1 MTEIVI
7 CARCHGSF
15 ERICVEVVEV
25 EQHTSKAMMIEETEP
40 ICDECEHQFLAWTCC
55 PPIV

>member
-1 MTEIVI
+1 MMETVI

-15 ERICVEVVEV
+15 ERIRVEAE
-25 EQHTSKAMMIEETEP
+25 EIAHHTSHSMMIEETEP
-40 ICDECEHQFLAWTCC
+40 VCDECEHQFLAWTSC

>member
-1 MTEIVI
+1 MIEIVI

-15 ERICVEVVEV
+15 ERVRVEPE
-25 EQHTSKAMMIEETEP
+25 EFAQHTSHSMMIEETEP
-40 ICDECEHQFLAWTCC
+40 VCDECEHQFLSWTSC